1 MSLIVGHISVIP
13 NVFAPEISLS
23 RGALECSA
31 VLRAIFRA
39 SLTQIFPVFCE
50 KVVTAQLIPD
60 PQGLS
65 FLPLPP
71 LNFHLRVSLLMLSW
85 PN

>member
-1 MSLIVGHISVIP
+1 MSLIVGHTSVIP

-23 RGALECSA
+23 SGEITCSA

-39 SLTQIFPVFCE
+39 SLTQLLPVFCE
-50 KVVTAQLIPD
+50 SVVTSQLPD

-65 FLPLPP
+65 LLSLP
-71 LNFHLRVSLLMLSW
+71 LNFHLRAPL
-85 PN
+85 

>member
-50 KVVTAQLIPD
+50 KVVTAQLPD

-65 FLPLPP
+65 LLPLSP
-71 LNFHLRVSLLMLSW
+71 LNFHLGVSLLTLS
-85 PN
+85 